1 MRWMGIGIEFCL
13 VISVFCLIGYYLD
26 TLEGTSPGWLILGFF
41 VGFGVMLYL
50 MLKRAKKDEDERS
63 REESEQS
70 Q

>member
-1 MRWMGIGIEFCL
+1 M
-13 VISVFCLIGYYLD
+13 
-26 TLEGTSPGWLILGFF
+26 GFF

-63 REESEQS
+63 KDESEQP